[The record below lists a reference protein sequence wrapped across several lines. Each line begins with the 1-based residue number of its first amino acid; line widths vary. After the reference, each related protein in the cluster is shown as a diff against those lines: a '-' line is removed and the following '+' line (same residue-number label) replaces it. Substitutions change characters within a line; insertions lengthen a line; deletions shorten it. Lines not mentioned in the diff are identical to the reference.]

1 VAQVGRISGPL
12 LTANL
17 ERNGIDLKFRDTLDK
32 SSLLYFDAAN
42 NRIGINTDTVTE
54 VDIQTVGTT
63 RVTDLLSNEANPG
76 NLSINNNNI
85 NVSFGD
91 INLDAQEL
99 INVPTLETEQ
109 FYISDNY
116 ISTKNSNANVELNTN
131 GTGRVIIGAA
141 DSTGDR
147 SLNVRGNLHA
157 TGDITFEGMITFGD
171 DSSVDTVTFNADI
184 ESNIVPDQ
192 HWRYDLGKLNKR
204 WQYLSTELVNGERV
218 FTDAISVAGTNL
230 EHRAGNIFYVSV
242 NGDDTNTGD
251 HPQDPFKTI
260 RHALA
265 QCDPSTGG
273 PVQIRVYP
281 GDYQEQLPLEVPS
294 NVSVMGMDLRNVII
308 RPDTSSQSEDVFLL
322 NGESTVS
329 DLTIKEFF
337 YDSVNDKGYAFRFAP
352 NTIVTTRSP
361 YVQNVSVITQGSTT
375 TADDPRGF
383 ASGDA
388 GKGALVDGADVL
400 SNSNDASMLFHS
412 VTFITPGVDALTMT
426 NGVKV
431 EWLNSFTYFA
441 NRGLYAKN
449 GATGHLSTDGSTV
462 LFGAEVRSIG
472 SANVYGNYGAVAD
485 GNDCLMYLI
494 MHNFGY
500 IGSGKLYDND
510 NFNYIQAN
518 EVVETNNGII
528 RYQSTNHLGDFR
540 VGDNFLVDF
549 TTGSTTLNVS
559 TTETDSFAGLIVNQ
573 GANRTIVNGLGIEVG
588 NFNIRDNTIESVI
601 GDIDIDAAT
610 NTTNITANTLADGNL
625 AINGSFSYGGDLEIG
640 DTPVD
645 TIDFNVEFTQDL
657 NPNQTEVYSLG
668 LVDKVWTTAHL
679 GGANFGDIEI
689 NDNYITTDVSNA
701 NLELRASGT
710 GTVSIPSNDVTA
722 QQDFTVGNNINLQNL
737 TVYGTLSLIGD
748 NEAQQFRIDSYERFW
763 RDSSPINNTRRRQFR
778 INEVTPGAWQF
789 ALGYTNPNPT
799 PTYAI
804 GDYIA
809 IEDQATPETYL
820 AILQITSLDSVNI
833 VNSRAS
839 NVIWNVDIIEG
850 NFNSLVD
857 RIYYNIYISEINQFT
872 DDLNLEGDFI
882 VGQNLDVALD
892 GIFETISIKGNV
904 ITTDPT
910 NENLELRA
918 NGVGNVRVTDADT
931 VVENNFTVNGTM
943 YSSDMNVTTEVEA
956 VTFTNNTI
964 DITTNEI
971 KTVISNADLDLAAD
985 RIIDIPNSDVEAGQ
999 DFAVNGLTTILNTNI
1014 TGTHTHVG
1022 NTQNTGNITHTGDF
1036 TTSQFTLDRNVQL
1049 ENIEITGNLLHTT
1062 ISNSDLDFRA
1072 SGTGRVVVEEDIHV
1086 TQNVD
1091 IGTLTANTINISGD
1105 VDLNEIIIDGTV
1117 EFDDNFIQTTD
1128 SNADLELR
1136 ASGTGIVSIP
1146 SNDVVF
1152 NNALTVNGNTD
1163 IDNISVTGVLL
1174 HTGNIIQ
1181 TGNVAVNGNFTLDGQ
1196 ITLDRGIDL
1205 EEIQI
1210 DNNVITTTSSNA
1222 NLELRAAGTG
1232 VVRLEDVQVNN
1243 NIDVGSLNDVQSI
1256 TVQNT
1261 VLLDTIE
1268 LSTDVQ
1274 LFDNVIATTNSNSN
1288 LELRANG
1295 TGEKLFQNNLFF
1307 VDNKIGTHQGILT
1320 FDLETES
1327 TTLTSTN
1334 AMVLPNGTT
1343 AERPSTLA
1351 GLRFNTDTNL
1361 FEIKGSVDYINVG
1374 GVYSADGL
1382 TGISV
1387 TNSDD
1392 IQIFVNGYTQDSTN
1406 KVAEITTN
1414 NVQLHGLQVDDILFD
1429 GNEIRTNVSNSN
1441 LDIVTNG
1448 TGSITID
1455 NFTIKGNEISLPVNT
1470 NFEFKTSGDSFRWVT
1485 FEGDKAIKWPAGPE
1499 SQRPVNPPLGMTRVN
1514 TDTGELETWVG
1525 DQWRTSAGE
1534 FASISED
1541 DMEEEAFIQTLIYG

>member
-17 ERNGIDLKFRDTLDK
+17 ERNGIDLKFRNTLDNT
-32 SSLLYFDAAN
+32 SLLYFDAAN

-54 VDIQTVGTT
+54 VDIQTAGTT
-63 RVTDLLSNEANPG
+63 RVTDLLSDEANPG
-76 NLSINNNNI
+76 NFNINNNNI

-91 INLDAQEL
+91 INLNAQEL
-99 INVPTLETEQ
+99 INVSKVETEQ

-116 ISTKNSNANVELNTN
+116 ISTKDSNANIELNPN
-131 GTGRVIIGAA
+131 STGRLIIGAA

-147 SLNVRGNLHA
+147 ALNVRGNLHA
-157 TGDITFEGMITFGD
+157 SGDITFEGMITFGD

-204 WQYLSTELVNGERV
+204 WQYLATELVNGERV
-218 FTDAISVAGTNL
+218 ITNAISVAGTNL
-230 EHRAGNIFYVSV
+230 EHRTGNIFYVSV

-260 RHALA
+260 RHALD
-265 QCDPSTGG
+265 QCDPSTAG
-273 PVQIRVYP
+273 PVEIRVYP

-294 NVSVMGMDLRNVII
+294 NVTVKGMDLRNVII
-308 RPDTSSQSEDVFLL
+308 RPDTSSQSEDVFLM

-329 DLTIKEFF
+329 DLTIKDFF

-352 NTIVTTRSP
+352 NTTVTTRSP
-361 YVQNVSVITQGSTT
+361 YIQNVSVITQGSTT

-400 SNSNDASMLFHS
+400 STSNDASMLFHS

-431 EWLNSFTYFA
+431 EWLNSFSYFA
-441 NRGLYAKN
+441 NRGLYAVD
-449 GATGHLSTDGSTV
+449 GSTGHLSTDGSTV
-462 LFGAEVRSIG
+462 LFGAELRSIG

-485 GNDCLMYLI
+485 GSGCLMYLI

-500 IGSGKLYDND
+500 VGSGKLFDND

-518 EVVETNNGII
+518 EVVETNSGVI

-540 VGDNFLVDF
+540 VGNNFLVDF
-549 TTGSTTLNVS
+549 STGSTTLNVS

-601 GDIDIDAAT
+601 GDIDIDSAT
-610 NTTNITANTLADGNL
+610 NTTNITANTLVDGSL
-625 AINGSFSYGGDLEIG
+625 GISGAFSYGGDLEIG

-645 TIDFNVEFTQDL
+645 TIDFNVDFTQDL

-668 LVDKVWTTAHL
+668 LSDKVWTTAYL

-710 GTVSIPSNDVTA
+710 GIISIPSNDVTFE
-722 QQDFTVGNNINLQNL
+722 QDLDVNTNINLQDI
-737 TVYGTLSLIGD
+737 TVYGTLSLVGD
-748 NEAQQFRIDSYERFW
+748 NDSGQFRLDSYQRFW
-763 RDSSPINNTRRRQFR
+763 RDSSPIDNTRRRQFR
-778 INEVTPGAWQF
+778 IDEVTPGEWQF
-789 ALGYTNPNPT
+789 ALGYDNGT
-799 PTYAI
+799 PAPAYAI
-804 GDYIA
+804 GDFIA
-809 IEDQATPETYL
+809 LEDPNTLGTYEV
-820 AILQITSLDSVNI
+820 ILQITSLDSANTVNA
-833 VNSRAS
+833 RAS
-839 NVIWNVDIIEG
+839 NLVWNVDIIEG
-850 NFNSLVD
+850 NFNNLVD
-857 RIYYNIYISEINQFT
+857 RKTYTVYISELNQFS
-872 DDLNLEGDFI
+872 DELNLEGDFS

-892 GIFETISIKGNV
+892 GIFESISIKGNV
-904 ITTDPT
+904 ITTDPS
-910 NENLELRA
+910 NADLELRA
-918 NGVGNVRVTDADT
+918 NGTGAVRVSGPD
-931 VVENNFTVNGTM
+931 VVIENNFTVNGTM
-943 YSSDMNVTTEVEA
+943 YASDINVATEVEA
-956 VTFTNNTI
+956 VTLTNSTI
-964 DITTNEI
+964 DITSNEI
-971 KTVISNADLDLAAD
+971 KTVISNADLDLTAD

-999 DFAVNGLTTILNTNI
+999 DFTVNGLTTILDTNI
-1014 TGTHTHVG
+1014 TGMHTHIG
-1022 NTQNTGNITHTGDF
+1022 NIQNTGNITHTGDF
-1036 TTSQFTLDRNVQL
+1036 TTSRFTLDRNVQL
-1049 ENIEITGNLLHTT
+1049 ENIEITGNLLYTT

-1086 TQNVD
+1086 TQNVE

-1128 SNADLELR
+1128 SNANLELR

-1146 SNDVVF
+1146 RNDVSVT
-1152 NNALTVNGNTD
+1152 NAFIVNGDTDLDNT
-1163 IDNISVTGVLL
+1163 VLVGTIV
-1174 HTGNIIQ
+1174 HNGNLNRV
-1181 TGNVAVNGNFTLDGQ
+1181 GNTTVNGNFTLDGQ
-1196 ITLDRGIDL
+1196 VVLDRGIDL
-1205 EEIQI
+1205 EEIKI

-1222 NLELRAAGTG
+1222 NLELKAAGTG
-1232 VVRLEDVQVNN
+1232 TVNFEDVKIDN
-1243 NIDVGSLNDVQSI
+1243 NINVGSLDDVQSI

-1261 VLLDTIE
+1261 VALEIID
-1268 LSTDVQ
+1268 LSTDIQ
-1274 LFDNVIATTNSNSN
+1274 LLDNVITTTNSNSN

-1295 TGEKLFQNNLFF
+1295 TGDILFENNLLA
-1307 VDNKIGTHQGILT
+1307 NGNTLGTREGILT

-1327 TTLTSTN
+1327 ATITSTN
-1334 AMVLPNGTT
+1334 AIVVPNGTT
-1343 AERPSTLA
+1343 AERVETLA
-1351 GLRFNTDTNL
+1351 GLRFNTDTNF
-1361 FEIKGSVDYINVG
+1361 FEIQGSAANITIN
-1374 GVYSADGL
+1374 GVFSSDSA
-1382 TGISV
+1382 TGINV

-1392 IQIFVNGYTQDSTN
+1392 IQIFASGYTEDSTA
-1406 KVAEITTN
+1406 KVGEITSD
-1414 NVQLHGLQVDDILFD
+1414 NVRLHGLQVDDILFD

-1441 LDIVTNG
+1441 LDIVTDG

-1455 NFTIKGNEISLPVNT
+1455 DFTIKGNEISLPVDT
-1470 NFEFKTSGDSFRWVT
+1470 NFEFKTSGDSFRWVE
-1485 FEGDKAIKWPAGPE
+1485 FEGDKAIKWPAGPT
-1499 SQRPVNPPLGMTRVN
+1499 SSRPTNPKLGTTRVN

-1534 FASISED
+1534 FASISEA